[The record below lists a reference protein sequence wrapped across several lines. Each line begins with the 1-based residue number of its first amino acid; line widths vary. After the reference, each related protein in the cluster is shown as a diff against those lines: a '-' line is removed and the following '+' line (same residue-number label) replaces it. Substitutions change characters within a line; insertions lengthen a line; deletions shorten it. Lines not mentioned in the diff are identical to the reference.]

1 MIRKAATAVT
11 AATLAAL
18 AFAPTAAEAAGPHG
32 GEALQTALDT
42 SCEEVGKL
50 GTQQGLA
57 MAGFLAQDLPGGRAL
72 ANCTAHA
79 ISEGDGQLAS
89 LLNATPIRSV
99 DLR

>member
-18 AFAPTAAEAAGPHG
+18 AFAPATAQAVQEENG
-32 GEALQTALDT
+32 LQGALDT

-57 MAGFLAQDLPGGRAL
+57 MAAFLTPDLPGGRVL
-72 ANCTAHA
+72 GNCTAHA
-79 ISEGDGQLAS
+79 LSEGDGQLAS
-89 LLNATPIRSV
+89 LLNSTPIRSV